1 MIGGSGVP
9 TGEGEGEGVGVGVGV
24 GAAGAITSRV
34 MLSTGADR
42 LKLAP
47 LKLRSL
53 SRVMELAD
61 VNCHTW
67 ATPAAEKFARFTAAS
82 EAVVKLLL
90 ITITV
95 KAPSL
100 DRCAANDDRVS
111 GSGTESETLTSPN
124 VDFAPS

>member
-9 TGEGEGEGVGVGVGV
+9 TGVGEGVGIGVGVGVV
-24 GAAGAITSRV
+24 AAGAITSRV
-34 MLSTGADR
+34 MLCMGADR

-53 SRVMELAD
+53 SRVIELVA

-67 ATPAAEKFARFTAAS
+67 ATPAAEKFARFIAAS
-82 EAVVKLLL
+82 EVAVKLLL

-95 KAPSL
+95 SAPSL
-100 DRCAANDDRVS
+100 DRSAANEDRVS